1 MQLQLDLDVEQ
12 RNLKMTER
20 VRGFEVVSD
29 YVGDNVVLPARGTR
43 LSAGYDIFNNTGGDI
58 VLDPGQ
64 ISKPIATKVKAYMLP
79 DEYLGILPRS
89 GHGFKYSVRLCNTE
103 GIIDAD
109 YYNNPK
115 NEGLINIKL
124 HNQGND
130 TLLIPAGEAFCQGIF
145 KKYLLADGDSLE
157 VGAERVGGI
166 GSTSKG

>member
-1 MQLQLDLDVEQ
+1 
-12 RNLKMTER
+12 
-20 VRGFEVVSD
+20 
-29 YVGDNVVLPARGTR
+29 
-43 LSAGYDIFNNTGGDI
+43 
-58 VLDPGQ
+58 
-64 ISKPIATKVKAYMLP
+64 MLP

-89 GHGFKYSVRLCNTE
+89 GQGFKYSVRLCNTE

-130 TLLIPAGEAFCQGIF
+130 ILLIPAGEAFCQGIF

-157 VGAERVGGI
+157 VGADRVGGI